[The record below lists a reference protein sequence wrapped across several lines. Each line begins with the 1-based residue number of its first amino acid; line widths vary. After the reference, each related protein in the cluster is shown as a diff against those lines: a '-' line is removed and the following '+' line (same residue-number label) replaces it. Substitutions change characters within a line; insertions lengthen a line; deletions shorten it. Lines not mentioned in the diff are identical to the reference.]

1 MEGVGRRKN
10 GEIARKMN
18 SSQSV
23 QLCERKRKVRQK
35 DRKVATKM
43 EKQLVVVQGNGGAEK
58 AKKHTAGEGAGSA
71 GGGRV
76 GMENR
81 AERWKSSREGGKA
94 SGGTEQHLER
104 WKSSRRDGKAA
115 AGAGKSSQWEG
126 AEKQAERWKE
136 SRKDGKA
143 SGGSWKSTRNES
155 KRSRGLAVAWKKQAE
170 RWKRS
175 RQGG

>member
-1 MEGVGRRKN
+1 M
-10 GEIARKMN
+10 
-18 SSQSV
+18 
-23 QLCERKRKVRQK
+23 CERKRKVRQK

-43 EKQLVVVQGNGGAEK
+43 EKQLLVVQGNGGAGK
-58 AKKHTAGEGAGSA
+58 AKKHTAGEAGEW
-71 GGGRV
+71 GRV

-94 SGGTEQHLER
+94 SGGMEQHLGR
-104 WKSSRRDGKAA
+104 WKSTQRNGKAA

-126 AEKQAERWKE
+126 AEKQAERWKG

-143 SGGSWKSTRNES
+143 SGGSWKSTRNEG
-155 KRSRGLAVAWKKQAE
+155 KRSRELAVGWKKQAE

-175 RQGG
+175 GAGKADKHPGELRMEDRGHSPALACSR